1 MEERVAV
8 RPDGVAVVRLSGR
21 LDMGSADVL
30 KRRVTALVEEGHPR
44 VAVDLTEVSF
54 IDSSGLG
61 ALISGLKSTRSA
73 GGDLRIAAPNE
84 QTRMVLSLTGMERV
98 LPEHPDADSAFD

>member
-8 RPDGVAVVRLSGR
+8 RPDGITVVRLAGR
-21 LDMGSADVL
+21 LDMGSADLL
-30 KRRVTALVEEGHPR
+30 KRRVASLVEDGHAR

-54 IDSSGLG
+54 IDSAGLG

>member
-8 RPDGVAVVRLSGR
+8 RPDGVAVVRLAGR
-21 LDMGSADVL
+21 LDMGSADLL
-30 KRRVTALVEEGHPR
+30 KRRVASLVGEGHTR
-44 VAVDLTEVSF
+44 VAVDLRGVEF

-98 LPEHPDADSAFD
+98 LPEHADADSAFD